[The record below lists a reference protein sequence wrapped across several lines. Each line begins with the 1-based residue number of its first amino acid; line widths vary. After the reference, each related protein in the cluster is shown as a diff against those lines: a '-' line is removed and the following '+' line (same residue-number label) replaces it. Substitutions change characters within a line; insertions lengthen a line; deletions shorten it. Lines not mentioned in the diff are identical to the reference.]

1 MTMEKFGRYEIV
13 KELGRGG
20 MAVVYLGFDPLIK
33 RQIAIKV
40 LTNQSTADPHFEERF
55 RREAETIATLEHSCI
70 VPIYDFGRHG
80 DRSFI
85 VMQYM
90 SGGAL
95 ETRMESG
102 AMKLQ
107 EIAPVIERVASA
119 LDAAHGKNIIHRDIK
134 PANIMFNGQ
143 QEAMLSDF
151 GIAKMMGG
159 PSGLT
164 ADDTFI
170 GTVEY
175 MSPEQI
181 QGKNLS
187 ARTDIYALGIVL
199 YRMITGKLPFKKDT
213 IISTVMA
220 HLIDPVPSVQDFVTN
235 SRLPWDEVLNKALAK
250 DPEER
255 YQTAGE
261 LANNVKGLLS
271 GRWYLNKLSG

>member
-20 MAVVYLGFDPLIK
+20 MAVVYLGYDPLIK
-33 RQIAIKV
+33 RQVAIKV
-40 LTNQSTADPHFEERF
+40 LTSQLTVDPNFEERF
-55 RREAETIATLEHSCI
+55 RREAETIAALEHSCI
-70 VPIYDFGRHG
+70 VPIYDFGRHEEK
-80 DRSFI
+80 SFI
-85 VMQYM
+85 VMQFM
-90 SGGAL
+90 AGGSL
-95 ETRMESG
+95 ETRLEQG

-107 EIAPVIERVASA
+107 ELAPVVERVASA
-119 LDAAHGKNIIHRDIK
+119 LDAAHAKNIIHRDIK

-143 QEAMLSDF
+143 GEAMLSDF
-151 GIAKMMGG
+151 GIAKTMGG

-181 QGKNLS
+181 QGKGIS

-199 YRMITGKLPFKKDT
+199 YRMITGVLPFKKDT

-220 HLIDPVPSVQDFVTN
+220 HLIDPVPSVQGIVSG
-235 SRLPWDEVLNKALAK
+235 SRMPWDEVLGKALAK
-250 DPEER
+250 NPDDR

-261 LANNVKGLLS
+261 LANDVKSLLS
-271 GRWYLNKLSG
+271 GRWYLNKIAG